1 MPTALSTLIEA
12 DRSATTRI
20 VVERAGERHR
30 IFARPGLIRAQTIR
44 NDARSCRIGLL
55 ATSALLL
62 GGDRVLIEVE
72 VGPGATVE
80 LFDVA
85 GTVAYHGR
93 GRACGLAHHGPG
105 RPRRDAALGRRAV
118 RGGRRCRRAPH
129 ARAGAGRL
137 RHPAAARDA
146 GARPVRR
153 GRWPAAHPDRD
164 PGRRRTGAAGGPVAG
179 SGRPP
184 RLPGPARRPPGD
196 RQRACGRRFGCRPPP
211 PGAVRFGLVGGRGS
225 LTRYLGSELAGAR
238 RCHRLAATSS

>member
-1 MPTALSTLIEA
+1 MPTAPSTLTEA

-93 GRACGLAHHGPG
+93 GQPAAWHTTAQVADGGTLRWAGEPFVVADGADVL
-105 RPRRDAALGRRAV
+105 RTLELELDASATLRLRETLVLGRSGEV
-118 RGGRRCRRAPH
+118 G
-129 ARAGAGRL
+129 GRL
-137 RHPAAARDA
+137 RT
-146 GARPVRR
+146 
-153 GRWPAAHPDRD
+153 
-164 PGRRRTGAAGGPVAG
+164 RTGIRVGGEPVLLEDQRAR
-179 SGRPP
+179 SG
-184 RLPGPARRPPGD
+184 GPARAT
-196 RQRACGRRFGCRPPP
+196 RAC
-211 PGAVRFGLVGGRGS
+211 S
-225 LTRYLGSELAGAR
+225 
-238 RCHRLAATSS
+238 ATIG

>member
-1 MPTALSTLIEA
+1 MPTAPSTLIEA

-93 GRACGLAHHGPG
+93 GQSAAWHTTAQVASGGTLRWAGEPFVVADGADVL
-105 RPRRDAALGRRAV
+105 RTLELELDASATVRLRETLVLGRSGEV
-118 RGGRRCRRAPH
+118 G
-129 ARAGAGRL
+129 GRL
-137 RHPAAARDA
+137 RTRT
-146 GARPVRR
+146 GIRVGGEPVLLE
-153 GRWPAAHPDRD
+153 DQILD
-164 PGRRRTGAAGGPVAG
+164 PGGLLGCPGLLGDHRVIDSLLAVGGAV
-179 SGRPP
+179 SPP
-184 RLPGPARRPPGD
+184 LG
-196 RQRACGRRFGCRPPP
+196 
-211 PGAVRFGLVGGRGS
+211 GAVRFELVGGRGS
-225 LTRYLGSELAGAR
+225 LTRYLGAD
-238 RCHRLAATSS
+238 LAASPLHRWREMA